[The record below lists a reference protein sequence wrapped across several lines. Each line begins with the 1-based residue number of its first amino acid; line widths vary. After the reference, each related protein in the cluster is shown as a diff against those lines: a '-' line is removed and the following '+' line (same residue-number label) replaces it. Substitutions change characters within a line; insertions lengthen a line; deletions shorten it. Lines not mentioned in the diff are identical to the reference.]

1 MSGIPITAA
10 DRRARGYTPAE
21 LRYRRIPGRRT
32 EQCPVCGELFA
43 GTSVGDAH
51 QYGPWTGRRCRT
63 RAEMAARGMWT
74 DTKDVWHY
82 GAPMDE
88 AAKARRRSLH
98 ANLTASQ
105 PVRALGLGYGPER
118 PSESILAGS
127 GGGAR

>member
-74 DTKDVWHY
+74 DGRDVWHLKR
-82 GAPMDE
+82 GPRVPE
-88 AAKARRRSLH
+88 ITPTGGPR
-98 ANLTASQ
+98 TASQ
-105 PVRALGLGYGPER
+105 PVRAPGLGSGPER

>member
-1 MSGIPITAA
+1 MSGIGITAA

-74 DTKDVWHY
+74 DGRDVWHLKR
-82 GAPMDE
+82 GPRAPE
-88 AAKARRRSLH
+88 ITPTGGPR
-98 ANLTASQ
+98 TASR
-105 PVRALGLGYGPER
+105 PARVLPLGSDPER